1 MDTINAIQLL
11 SRSLYSPPHAL
22 KIISMHSGA
31 AALTMKTEFDINLH
45 FAPQQWLY
53 LASIVCVLGKM
64 KDPPGTVNGVDE
76 VNSDSL
82 PRLMKCNIFQIIS

>member
-11 SRSLYSPPHAL
+11 SRSLYSLPPHAL

-53 LASIVCVLGKM
+53 LASIVFVQLK
-64 KDPPGTVNGVDE
+64 
-76 VNSDSL
+76 
-82 PRLMKCNIFQIIS
+82 

>member
-53 LASIVCVLGKM
+53 LASIVCVF
-64 KDPPGTVNGVDE
+64 
-76 VNSDSL
+76 S
-82 PRLMKCNIFQIIS
+82 